1 MRISIIGLGRMGEGI
16 AGRVLGA
23 GHAVTVYNRTAAK
36 ADTLRG
42 KGATVASSPAK
53 AARDAEVVLTML
65 ADDAAVE
72 QVVFEPDGILGAMGA
87 GAVHVSSST
96 ISVALAQRMAA
107 AHRDRGS
114 RYVSAP
120 VMGRPDVAAAG
131 KLFVIAAG
139 AEDAVQTVQPVFD
152 VIGQRTYHMGTE
164 PSVANLIKLSNNFLL
179 ASIIEAS
186 AEAFALVRKGG
197 VDPLA
202 YREMLT
208 TSFLNVPIYHT
219 YSDLVAREGDET
231 VGFAAP
237 LGLKDVR
244 LALAA
249 GDTLRVPMPFA
260 STVRDA
266 FITALARGYEHRDW
280 SVLGRIAA
288 ENAGLNGK

>member
-1 MRISIIGLGRMGEGI
+1 MGEGI
-16 AGRVLGA
+16 AERVLGA
-23 GHAVTVYNRTAAK
+23 GHVVTVYNRTAAK

-42 KGATVASSPAK
+42 KGATVALSPAK
-53 AARDAEVVLTML
+53 AARDADVVLTML

-72 QVVFEPDGILGAMGA
+72 QIVFEPDGILGAMRA

-107 AHRDRGS
+107 AHRERGS

-120 VMGRPDVAAAG
+120 VMGRPDAAAAG

-164 PSVANLIKLSNNFLL
+164 PSVANLVKLSNNFLL

-197 VDPLA
+197 VDPLK

>member
-1 MRISIIGLGRMGEGI
+1 MGEGI
-16 AGRVLGA
+16 AERVLGA

-36 ADTLRG
+36 ADKLRG
-42 KGATVASSPAK
+42 KGATVASSPAA

-72 QVVFEPDGILGAMGA
+72 QVVFGPDGILGAMRA
-87 GAVHVSSST
+87 GAVHASSST
-96 ISVALAQRMAA
+96 ISVALAQRLAA
-107 AHRDRGS
+107 AHREGKS

-120 VMGRPDVAAAG
+120 VMGRPDAAAAG
-131 KLFVIAAG
+131 KLFVIVAG
-139 AEDAVQTVQPVFD
+139 DDDAVQTAQPVFD
-152 VIGQRTYHMGTE
+152 AIGQRTYRMGTE
-164 PSVANLIKLSNNFLL
+164 PSVANLVKLSNNFLL

-197 VDPLA
+197 VDPLV